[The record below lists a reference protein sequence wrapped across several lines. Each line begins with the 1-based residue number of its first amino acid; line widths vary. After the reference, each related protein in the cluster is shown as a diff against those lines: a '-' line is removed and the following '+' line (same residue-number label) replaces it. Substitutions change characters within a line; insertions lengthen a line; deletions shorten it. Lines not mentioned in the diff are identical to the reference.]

1 VIRRYDHP
9 AGSRLQCSACLAKG
23 ALWATH
29 AVDAR
34 HIFPLSRVAHDCD
47 LGTWVLPPQ
56 LKPVR
61 SGR

>member
-1 VIRRYDHP
+1 MSISRKWHP
-9 AGSRLQCSACLAKG
+9 AGELLECTVCRAKG

-47 LGTWVLPPQ
+47 LGTWELPAQ

-61 SGR
+61 SR